1 MSQSSTMTRTQ
12 VPGATPAPAARRRK
26 PLRDSAW
33 WALLFVGPTA
43 LGLIAFYFWP
53 ILRTGYMSLTTTGA
67 FGGETWVGFSNFVQL
82 FTTPDLLGATWNS
95 ALFTLVALLG
105 IPLAI
110 VIASLLNTPGL
121 KGRSLYRV
129 LYFVPVVTMPA
140 AIALVWAFIY
150 NGDYGVLNQVLHV
163 VGIQGTSWLANPST
177 ALLAVAVVSIWSTIG
192 TNIVIFVAGLQG
204 IPTSLYEAASLD
216 GAGPI
221 RRFFSVT
228 LPLLS
233 PSVFFVSVI
242 TVIGALQVFDLLYVM
257 IPTGSPAKQATM
269 TIVSLFYEVGFIRN
283 QRGVAAA
290 IAIVLMVIILILTA
304 IQFRLQRRWVHY
316 EY

>member
-1 MSQSSTMTRTQ
+1 MTRTQ
-12 VPGATPAPAARRRK
+12 VPGTPPAPAVRRRK

-43 LGLIAFYFWP
+43 IGLIAFYFWP

-67 FGGETWVGFSNFVQL
+67 FGGETWVGFENFVQL
-82 FTTPDLLGATWNS
+82 FTTPDLLGAAGNS
-95 ALFTLVALLG
+95 ALFTAVALLG

-121 KGRSLYRV
+121 KGRGIYRV
-129 LYFVPVVTMPA
+129 LYFIPVVTMPA

-150 NGDYGVLNQVLHV
+150 NGDYGVLNQVLHL
-163 VGIQGTSWLANPST
+163 VGIEGTSWLANPST
-177 ALLAVAVVSIWSTIG
+177 ALLAVAVVSIWATIG

-204 IPTSLYEAASLD
+204 IPASLYEAASLD
-216 GAGPI
+216 GAGPV

-257 IPTGSPAKQATM
+257 IPEGSPAKQATM

-283 QRGVAAA
+283 QRGAAAA

-316 EY
+316 QY

>member
-67 FGGETWVGFSNFVQL
+67 FGGETWVGFANFVQL
-82 FTTPDLLGATWNS
+82 FNTPDLLNAAGNS
-95 ALFTLVALLG
+95 AIYTCVALLG

-110 VIASLLNTPGL
+110 VIASLLNTPNL
-121 KGRSLYRV
+121 KGRSFYRI
-129 LYFVPVVTMPA
+129 LYFIPVVTMPA
-140 AIALVWAFIY
+140 AIALVWTFIY
-150 NGDYGVLNQVLHV
+150 NGDYGILNQVLHL

-177 ALLAVAVVSIWSTIG
+177 ALMAVAVVGIWATLG

-269 TIVSLFYEVGFIRN
+269 TIVSLFYETGFIRN
-283 QRGVAAA
+283 QRGLAAA
-290 IAIVLMVIILILTA
+290 IALVLMVIILILTA

>member
-1 MSQSSTMTRTQ
+1 MTRTQ
-12 VPGATPAPAARRRK
+12 VPGTTPAPAVRRRK

-43 LGLIAFYFWP
+43 LGLAAFYFWP
-53 ILRTGYMSLTTTGA
+53 LLRTGYMSLTTTGA
-67 FGGETWVGFSNFVQL
+67 FGGETWVGLANFAQL
-82 FTTPDLLGATWNS
+82 FNSPDLLRAAGNS
-95 ALFTLVALLG
+95 ALYTAVALLG

-110 VIASLLNTPGL
+110 VLASLLNTPGL
-121 KGRSLYRV
+121 KGRSFYRV
-129 LYFVPVVTMPA
+129 LYFIPVVTMPA
-140 AIALVWAFIY
+140 AIALVWTFIY
-150 NGDYGVLNQVLHV
+150 NGDYGVLNQALHL

-177 ALLAVAVVSIWSTIG
+177 ALMAVAVVGIWATLG

-204 IPTSLYEAASLD
+204 IPASLYEAASLD

-257 IPTGSPAKQATM
+257 IPTGSPAREATM
-269 TIVSLFYEVGFIRN
+269 TIVSLFYQVGFIRN
-283 QRGVAAA
+283 QRGLAAA
-290 IAIVLMVIILILTA
+290 IALVLMVIILILTA
-304 IQFRLQRRWVHY
+304 VQFRLQRKWVHY